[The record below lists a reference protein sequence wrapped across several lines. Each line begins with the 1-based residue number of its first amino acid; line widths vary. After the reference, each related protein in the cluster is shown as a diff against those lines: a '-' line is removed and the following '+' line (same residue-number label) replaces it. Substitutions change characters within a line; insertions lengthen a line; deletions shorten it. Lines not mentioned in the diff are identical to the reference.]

1 MSFVDNDYHIVRGI
15 QVNTIAL
22 VGNPNSGKTTLF
34 NALTGSN
41 QHVGNWPGVT
51 VEKKEGKIKF
61 NGKTYNIVDLPG
73 IYSLG
78 AFSEDEIV
86 ARDFILKNNP
96 DIVINVVDATNI
108 ERNLYLTTQL
118 LEMGAKI
125 VIALNMI
132 DEAEERNINLNID
145 ALSEKLGAPVVP
157 TIASKKKGI
166 DKLIKKSIELMEKDI
181 EHKPHISYGES
192 IDKEIEKVKSF
203 LVNKD
208 LEYPPQWIAI
218 KLLEGDEYIYEFI
231 NNHEDLSSSEE
242 FNKMVEQFKKNAEKY
257 ELEIIDKR
265 YEFVNSITNEGVKR
279 PDVMEETMTDKIDK
293 ILTHKY
299 LGLPIFALIM
309 LIVFQLTF
317 AIGEDL
323 LGGLVE
329 EGIEILGGFIESFLI
344 SINSP
349 DWIISFVAEGLIG
362 GVGAVLEFI
371 PLIVVLYMLMGILED
386 TGYMARAAYVMDN
399 IMRALGLQGKT
410 FISMIVGFGCN
421 VPGIMATRTLDN
433 KKDRMIATL
442 INPFMSCGAKLP
454 IYLVFIAAFFPDKGG
469 LVLFFIYLLGIFIAL
484 LMAKIF
490 SNTLFKGEP
499 SYFIMEL
506 PPYRLPTLRNV
517 LRNMWDNVSGF
528 LKRAGTTIFAVV
540 TILWV
545 LAMLPIGVEPYGE
558 SSILGR
564 IGSFI
569 APVFKPAGFGTWQ
582 AAVGLFAGIA
592 AKEAVV
598 ATLGMVYAGVG
609 EGTELIAAMQ
619 RVFTPLT
626 AVSFMVMTLLYT
638 PCAATI
644 ATIKK
649 ETNSSKWALFTVLY
663 TFIIGW
669 IAAVLVYQ
677 IGRLLGFS

>member
-1 MSFVDNDYHIVRGI
+1 M
-15 QVNTIAL
+15 NTIAL

-41 QHVGNWPGVT
+41 QRVGNWPGVT
-51 VEKKEGKIKF
+51 VEKREGKFKF
-61 NGKTYNIVDLPG
+61 NGKIYNVVDLPG

-86 ARDFILKNNP
+86 ARDFILQNNP
-96 DIVINVVDATNI
+96 DVVINVVDATNI

-118 LEMGAKI
+118 LEMGTKI
-125 VIALNMI
+125 VVALNMI
-132 DEAEERNINLNID
+132 DEAKEKNIKFDID
-145 ALSEKLGAPVVP
+145 TLSKKLGAPVVP
-157 TIASKKKGI
+157 IIASKRKGI
-166 DKLIKKSIELMEKDI
+166 DKLVKETIKVMEKDI
-181 EHKPHISYGES
+181 YKRPHISYGEK
-192 IDKEIEKVKSF
+192 IDNKIEKIEK
-203 LVNKD
+203 LLQNENLK
-208 LEYPPQWIAI
+208 YPPKWIAI
-218 KLLEGDEYIYEFI
+218 KLLEGDEYIREYIDSYICI
-231 NNHEDLSSSEE
+231 NKDSSTTKELSKILQQLKENNED
-242 FNKMVEQFKKNAEKY
+242 Y
-257 ELEIIDKR
+257 ELEIINKR
-265 YEFVNSITNEGVKR
+265 YEFIKNITDKTVKR
-279 PDVMEETMTDKIDK
+279 PDIPAETITDKIDK

-309 LIVFQLTF
+309 LIIFQLTF
-317 AIGEDL
+317 SIGEDL

-329 EGIEILGGFIESFLI
+329 KGMDSLRILLENFLLN
-344 SINSP
+344 INSP
-349 DWIISFVAEGLIG
+349 TWLTSFITKGVIG

-386 TGYMARAAYVMDN
+386 TGYMARAAYIMDS

-421 VPGIMATRTLDN
+421 VPGIMSTRTLDN
-433 KKDRMIATL
+433 KKDKMIAIL

-454 IYLVFIAAFFPDKGG
+454 VYLVFIAAFFSGKGG
-469 LVLFFIYLLGIFIAL
+469 LILFLLYFLGILMAL
-484 LMAKIF
+484 IMAKIF
-490 SNTLFKGEP
+490 SNTLFKGES

-528 LKRAGTTIFAVV
+528 LKRAGTTIFTVV
-540 TILWV
+540 TILWI
-545 LAMLPIGVEPYGE
+545 LAMLPVGVEPFGKN
-558 SSILGR
+558 SLLGK

-569 APVFKPAGFGTWQ
+569 APIFKPAGFGTWQ
-582 AAVGLFAGIA
+582 VAVGLLAGLA

-609 EGTELIAAMQ
+609 EGVELIKTIQ
-619 RVFTPLT
+619 NVFTPLT
-626 AVSFMVMTLLYT
+626 SISFMVMILLYT
-638 PCAATI
+638 PCTATL

-649 ETNSSKWALFTVLY
+649 ETGSSKWALFTAVY

-669 IAAVLVYQ
+669 ICSVLIYQ
-677 IGRLLGFS
+677 IGRILGFS